1 MNKLQIIKSPNGKDE
16 YVLLPVLVYQA
27 LQETID
33 EKLAKVEKYLNDD
46 DYVLFE
52 PADYVDN
59 PVALARINAGMTREE
74 LAKKLGISNGYIGK
88 VERRTKVSEKLLA
101 RVKAVL

>member
-1 MNKLQIIKSPNGKDE
+1 MNKLQVIQSPNGKDE

-33 EKLAKVEKYLNDD
+33 EKLAKMEKYLHDD

-74 LAKKLGISNGYIGK
+74 LAKKLGISKGYIGK
-88 VERRTKVSEKLLA
+88 VEQSTKVSEKLLA